1 MFEPNKFGGVG
12 KKSVPL
18 PCCIRNFGVCTD
30 ATTGIERRRRR
41 ARALEGSRSEK
52 NGEFWMT
59 KTIFTLKKSCRLSR
73 FRDCHVPLLLKFDIE
88 LV

>member
-1 MFEPNKFGGVG
+1 MARL
-12 KKSVPL
+12 SVPL
-18 PCCIRNFGVCTD
+18 PCGIRNFGVCTD

-59 KTIFTLKKSCRLSR
+59 KTDFYTKEIVSTLQVPRLSR
-73 FRDCHVPLLLKFDIE
+73 TPFA
-88 LV
+88 